1 MDNETL
7 QYLFN
12 KYVDAYQNAQSEVS
26 KLRDRLSKS
35 YSKISSFEEIELINE
50 SLEEIELI
58 KESLKLAYD
67 NLHRVEYCFVSFI
80 FENRDHIKF
89 E

>member
-26 KLRDRLSKS
+26 KLRDRILNFD
-35 YSKISSFEEIELINE
+35 SKISSFGELELINE
-50 SLEEIELI
+50 SL
-58 KESLKLAYD
+58 KLAND
-67 NLHRVEYCFVSFI
+67 NLDHVKFCFVSFI

>member
-12 KYVDAYQNAQSEVS
+12 KYVDAYHNAQAEVS
-26 KLRDRLSKS
+26 KLRDRILNFD
-35 YSKISSFEEIELINE
+35 SKISSFGELELINE
-50 SLEEIELI
+50 SL
-58 KESLKLAYD
+58 KLAID
-67 NLHRVEYCFVSFI
+67 NLDHVTFCFVSCV